1 MEFIK
6 ANKQPVGIAACF
18 LLIVGCFVPLFSVFG
33 LVTENYFKDGEGDG
47 VLLIVLT
54 VISFLLVLT
63 NRYRGLFISGGLS
76 ALLIVYDFFD
86 VLSIDLVD
94 LEWGWFLLFAGVI
107 LLLVVAFAG
116 YQDSKVEKAK
126 NVPDKED
133 WAPLE

>member
-6 ANKQPVGIAACF
+6 TNKQPVGIGACF

-47 VLLIVLT
+47 VLLIILT

-63 NRYRGLFISGGLS
+63 NRYRGLFVSGGLS

-86 VLSIDLVD
+86 VLSTDLVD

-107 LLLVVAFAG
+107 LLLVVTFAG
-116 YQDSKVEKAK
+116 YQDSKTEKAERA
-126 NVPDKED
+126 PDKED
-133 WAPLE
+133 WAPLD